1 MARILD
7 GKEVAASINE
17 NLHRRSDELR
27 RSGIFPTLAILRV
40 GERPDDVAYE
50 ASAKK
55 RAERCGVEVQSNV
68 LPVDCT
74 QEQIEHRLAELN
86 GDETVHGILILS
98 PLPRHLDLRALT
110 AKLDPAK
117 DIDGVTARS
126 IARALVFPDGGYPPC
141 TAQACMEI
149 LDHYGID
156 PDGKNVTIIGRSPV
170 VGRPVAVLL
179 IDRSATVTICH
190 THTVDMPAIT
200 KRADILLVAA
210 GKAGMV
216 GAEYV
221 SPGQVV
227 IDVGISWDEGA
238 KRLRGDVLF
247 DEVEPI
253 VDMITPVPGGVGA
266 VTTSVLMS
274 HVIEAAEKVLA
285 QRSNG

>member
-17 NLHRRSDELR
+17 NLHARSDALR
-27 RSGIFPTLAILRV
+27 GAGVFPTLAVLRV
-40 GERPDDVAYE
+40 GERADDVSYE
-50 ASAKK
+50 TNAKR

-68 LPVDCT
+68 LPADCT

-86 GDETVHGILILS
+86 GDATVHGILILS
-98 PLPRHLDLRALT
+98 PLPAHLDLRALT

-117 DIDGVTARS
+117 DVDGITARS
-126 IARALVFPDGGYPPC
+126 IARALTIPDGGYPPC

-156 PDGKNVTIIGRSPV
+156 VDGANVTVIGRSPV
-170 VGRPVAVLL
+170 VGRPLAVLL

-190 THTVDMPAIT
+190 THTVDMPSIAR
-200 KRADILLVAA
+200 RADILVVAA
-210 GKAGMV
+210 GKAGMI
-216 GAEYV
+216 GAEYA

-227 IDVGISWDEGA
+227 VDVGISWDA
-238 KRLRGDVLF
+238 AAQRLRGDVLF

-253 VDMITPVPGGVGA
+253 VGMITPVPGGVGS

-274 HVIEAAEKVLA
+274 HVIEAAEKALA
-285 QRSNG
+285 RDGNG